1 MCGENSTT
9 EIIEEALEDGMKE
22 DVTNPDYIEVLPDMT
37 LRMLGWRF
45 FRVLPT
51 SGCYPLVWPHI
62 AYEQWTELLCN
73 YVTAFT
79 ELSGKHKL
87 DKNYM

>member
-22 DVTNPDYIEVLPDMT
+22 DVTNPEDIEVLPYMT

-45 FRVLPT
+45 FRMLRT
-51 SGCYPLVWPHI
+51 YQSILKRHCK
-62 AYEQWTELLCN
+62 ELLISI
-73 YVTAFT
+73 
-79 ELSGKHKL
+79 L
-87 DKNYM
+87 

>member
-22 DVTNPDYIEVLPDMT
+22 DVTNPEDIEVLPYMT

-45 FRVLPT
+45 FRMLRT
-51 SGCYPLVWPHI
+51 YQSILKRHCK
-62 AYEQWTELLCN
+62 ALLISI
-73 YVTAFT
+73 
-79 ELSGKHKL
+79 L
-87 DKNYM
+87 